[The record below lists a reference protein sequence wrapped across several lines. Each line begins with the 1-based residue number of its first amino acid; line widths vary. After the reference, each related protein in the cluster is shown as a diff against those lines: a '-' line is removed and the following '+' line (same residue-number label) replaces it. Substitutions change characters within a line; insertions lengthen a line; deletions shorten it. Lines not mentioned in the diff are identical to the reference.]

1 MNRLIDKKI
10 AILIPCF
17 NEEATIGKVIESF
30 RKVLP
35 RSTIY
40 VYDNN
45 STDDTY
51 NVAAEY
57 GVVVNKEI
65 NQGKGNVIRRMF
77 ADIDAD
83 IYVMVD
89 GDLTY
94 NSSVVTDMIDKLV
107 DKNLDMVNCA
117 RISTESLAYRLGHRF
132 GNRVLTLIVQ
142 TIFGKNIQDLL
153 SGYRVFSKRFVKTF
167 PAHSREFEIETELT
181 VHSLEMRLPI
191 AEIRSDY
198 YSRPEGSVSKLS
210 TYRDGI
216 RILYT
221 ILKLVFTEKPYIAF
235 TILSLFSLL
244 SGVLLGWFAVI
255 QPWMDTGLVVKIP
268 SAILA
273 TGLVISSL
281 LLFVTGVIAQ
291 AINIQRKELF
301 RLKYLSFSPVML
313 HIK

>member
-117 RISTESLAYRLGHRF
+117 RISTESLAYRLGHRC

>member
-291 AINIQRKELF
+291 ALNIQRKELF